1 MDTLTHALSGALIAR
16 ATAPRERGPDT
27 LPLGRRIF
35 VGFAAAAFPDLDVLA
50 SHLSPLSYLY
60 HHRGI
65 THSVLMLPLWAALL
79 AVIFAALWRFKPGW
93 RAYFGVAACGLASHI
108 VGDLITSF
116 GTMIFAPLSDAR
128 YALSATFIIDLW
140 FTGII
145 LAGLIACAFFRTSR
159 VPAIVGV
166 AVLVSYVGLQLGAR
180 ERAIE
185 FGERYAAAQGIAGAR
200 VTAVP
205 RPVSP
210 FNWTVIAGDERR
222 YHHAHVNVIRKEVRP
237 EPGPD
242 AGFIARLDAAYRPLT
257 HSAWERTERFGADAR
272 EAALAREVFAESDF
286 RFFRWFAAYPAILR
300 VDAGNAHQCVWFH
313 DLRFV
318 TPGREGTPFRYG
330 MCRKPGDAWRPFQ
343 LVDEKKL
350 PVY

>member
-1 MDTLTHALSGALIAR
+1 VDTLTHALSGALIAR
-16 ATAPRERGPDT
+16 ATAPRKRTPDT

-50 SHLSPLSYLY
+50 SNLSPLSYLY

-65 THSVLMLPLWAALL
+65 THSVLMLPLWAVLL
-79 AVIFAALWRFKPGW
+79 AVVFAALWRFKPGW
-93 RAYFGVAACGLASHI
+93 RAYVGVAACGLASHV
-108 VGDLITSF
+108 VGDLITAF
-116 GTMIFAPLSDAR
+116 GTMIFAPVSDAR

-145 LAGLIACAFFRTSR
+145 LAGLIASAFFRTSR

-185 FGERYAAAQGIAGAR
+185 FGERYAAAEGIAGAT

-222 YHHAHVNVIRKEVRP
+222 YHYAHVNVIRKGIPPV
-237 EPGPD
+237 PGPD

-257 HSAWERTERFGADAR
+257 HAAWARTERFGANEH
-272 EAALAREVFAESDF
+272 EAALAREVFAEPDF
-286 RFFRWFAAYPAILR
+286 RFFRWFAAYPVMLR
-300 VDAGNAHQCVWFH
+300 VDAGNPQHCVWFH

-318 TPGREGTPFRYG
+318 TPGRDGTPFRYG
-330 MCRKPGDAWRPFQ
+330 MCRGSGGAWRPFQ
-343 LVDEKKL
+343 LVDDERR